1 MTNKRSASPSPESIA
16 RADRQRIAFEEG
28 LKAMAD
34 IEQEAVAVRTN
45 MARLRALRE
54 ANESKTRAMEPTTS
68 LQKEK
73 KKKRTRP
80 VD

>member
-1 MTNKRSASPSPESIA
+1 MTNRRSASPSPESIA
-16 RADRQRIAFEEG
+16 RANRQQLAFEEG

-34 IEQEAVAVRTN
+34 IKQEAVAIRAN

-54 ANESKTRAMEPTTS
+54 ANESKTREMEPTTG

-73 KKKRTRP
+73 RKKRTRP
-80 VD
+80 VG

>member
-34 IEQEAVAVRTN
+34 IEQEAVEVRTN